1 MYWQK
6 SCVCYRNW
14 KSSLHGSRRLI
25 LIGFLKIIRCRLPE
39 LSIYK
44 GRLKSKK
51 ATYTT
56 CFPCRTLNPN
66 SHSSSLPWERVRERA
81 TSRKACIGAVRL
93 LGKIAAIREMPSPQP
108 SPTGE
113 GVGCSGFRCYRSSE
127 KECPK
132 TSTAGIFQAAFI
144 VRQMEQTP
152 RAFFQTTFEPIG
164 RVCAARHARGGLG
177 LQGKWRMRA

>member
-66 SHSSSLPWERVRERA
+66 SHPSSLPV
-81 TSRKACIGAVRL
+81 
-93 LGKIAAIREMPSPQP
+93 
-108 SPTGE
+108 GE
-113 GVGCSGFRCYRSSE
+113 S
-127 KECPK
+127 
-132 TSTAGIFQAAFI
+132 
-144 VRQMEQTP
+144 
-152 RAFFQTTFEPIG
+152 
-164 RVCAARHARGGLG
+164 
-177 LQGKWRMRA
+177 